1 MCGAKS
7 CTAARQY
14 PSSEAKSAAVWENS
28 SAVFERFFALLE
40 ALKENVTGKD
50 VRKHCH
56 HIS

>member
-7 CTAARQY
+7 CTAVRQY

-28 SAVFERFFALLE
+28 SADFERFFALLE
-40 ALKENVTGKD
+40 ALKQSVTRKD
-50 VRKHCH
+50 VMEYCH